1 MLFSVKADAFGSAAK
16 QFKPHGSALRRGRGG
31 DRKAPSSRPQTRNPL
46 RNKKV
51 QLVLTPKSNEIK
63 RNQMKSNFLDEHLFP
78 VLQYHCRNSDPQN
91 PKGMTQMCNVN
102 YLIEIR
108 RFNTFAARTRLPASA
123 QLLWYKLIEI
133 MNQHARGG
141 NWCDGFLRIDN
152 PYLLAYFPMS
162 ATALADARRTLC
174 ESGLLEYIPGEK
186 KRTPPAYRL
195 HYFSVCDGNGAI
207 EHDYPREISAD
218 STADCPADDP
228 EIRDNPPAN
237 PDFPAD
243 DHADC
248 HADCPEIRDYPR
260 DNPNYP
266 SVYPSD
272 CTTVCPTDCTTDCH
286 GNTPDFHDTN
296 INYTETETE
305 TVNPTGKTNDDE
317 KETSASSAGYAGA
330 GACTGA
336 YACTEAGAREGAFPR
351 SVRESAKLAGKVL
364 LHQQFTENQLN
375 RVMAAFNRYSFED
388 GLMIQAVAKTAEA
401 NPTNAV
407 NYLIQLLTD
416 WGGAGVRTVAEME
429 DYLYAR
435 DMAQGNALMHTREE
449 GRALWA
455 AFRAEHGAA

>member
-1 MLFSVKADAFGSAAK
+1 
-16 QFKPHGSALRRGRGG
+16 
-31 DRKAPSSRPQTRNPL
+31 
-46 RNKKV
+46 
-51 QLVLTPKSNEIK
+51 
-63 RNQMKSNFLDEHLFP
+63 
-78 VLQYHCRNSDPQN
+78 
-91 PKGMTQMCNVN
+91 MCNVN

-141 NWCDGFLRIDN
+141 DWCDGFLRIDN

-174 ESGLLEYIPGEK
+174 EAGLLEYIPGEK

-195 HYFSVCDGNGAI
+195 HYFSVCDGKGAV
-207 EHDYPREISAD
+207 ERDYPREISAD
-218 STADCPADDP
+218 STADCSADNP
-228 EIRDNPPAN
+228 EIRDYSRDN

-243 DHADC
+243 NHAN
-248 HADCPEIRDYPR
+248 CPEIRDYPR

-317 KETSASSAGYAGA
+317 TETSAFSAGYAGA
-330 GACTGA
+330 GAHECA

-375 RVMAAFNRYSFED
+375 RVMAAFGAYPFED

-435 DMAQGNALMHTREE
+435 SMAQGNALMHTREE
-449 GRALWA
+449 GRALLA

>member
-1 MLFSVKADAFGSAAK
+1 
-16 QFKPHGSALRRGRGG
+16 
-31 DRKAPSSRPQTRNPL
+31 
-46 RNKKV
+46 
-51 QLVLTPKSNEIK
+51 
-63 RNQMKSNFLDEHLFP
+63 
-78 VLQYHCRNSDPQN
+78 
-91 PKGMTQMCNVN
+91 MCNVN

-141 NWCDGFLRIDN
+141 AWCDGFLRIDN

-195 HYFSVCDGNGAI
+195 HYFSVCDGKGVI
-207 EHDYPREISAD
+207 ERDYPRETSAD
-218 STADCPADDP
+218 SAADCPADCP
-228 EIRDNPPAN
+228 EIRDDPRDN
-237 PDFPAD
+237 PDFPAEH
-243 DHADC
+243 HADC
-248 HADCPEIRDYPR
+248 HADFPEIRDYPR
-260 DNPNYP
+260 DHPNYP

-317 KETSASSAGYAGA
+317 TETSAFSAGYAGA
-330 GACTGA
+330 GAHECA

-351 SVRESAKLAGKVL
+351 SMRESAKLAGKVL

-375 RVMAAFNRYSFED
+375 RVMAAFGAYPFED

-449 GRALWA
+449 GRALLG

>member
-1 MLFSVKADAFGSAAK
+1 
-16 QFKPHGSALRRGRGG
+16 
-31 DRKAPSSRPQTRNPL
+31 
-46 RNKKV
+46 
-51 QLVLTPKSNEIK
+51 
-63 RNQMKSNFLDEHLFP
+63 
-78 VLQYHCRNSDPQN
+78 
-91 PKGMTQMCNVN
+91 MTQMCNVN

-141 NWCDGFLRIDN
+141 DWCDGFLRIDN

-195 HYFSVCDGNGAI
+195 HYFSVCDGKGAI
-207 EHDYPREISAD
+207 ERDYPREISAD
-218 STADCPADDP
+218 STADCPADCP
-228 EIRDNPPAN
+228 EIRDYPRDY
-237 PDFPAD
+237 PDSP
-243 DHADC
+243 ADC
-248 HADCPEIRDYPR
+248 HADCPEIRDDPR

-305 TVNPTGKTNDDE
+305 NVNPAGKTNDDE
-317 KETSASSAGYAGA
+317 TETSASSAGYAC
-330 GACTGA
+330 ACAHECA
-336 YACTEAGAREGAFPR
+336 YACTSAGAREGAFPR

-375 RVMAAFNRYSFED
+375 RVMAAFGAYPFED

-449 GRALWA
+449 GRTLLA

>member
-1 MLFSVKADAFGSAAK
+1 
-16 QFKPHGSALRRGRGG
+16 
-31 DRKAPSSRPQTRNPL
+31 
-46 RNKKV
+46 
-51 QLVLTPKSNEIK
+51 
-63 RNQMKSNFLDEHLFP
+63 
-78 VLQYHCRNSDPQN
+78 
-91 PKGMTQMCNVN
+91 MCNVN

-174 ESGLLEYIPGEK
+174 EAGLLEYIPGEK

-195 HYFSVCDGNGAI
+195 HYFSVCDGKGAV
-207 EHDYPREISAD
+207 ERDYPREISAD
-218 STADCPADDP
+218 STTDCPADDP
-228 EIRDNPPAN
+228 EIRDNPRANPDFPADNHADCHEIRDYPRDN

-248 HADCPEIRDYPR
+248 HADEPEIRDYPR
-260 DNPNYP
+260 ANPNYP

-286 GNTPDFHDTN
+286 GNVPDFHDTN

-317 KETSASSAGYAGA
+317 KETSAFSAGYAGA
-330 GACTGA
+330 GACTDA
-336 YACTEAGAREGAFPR
+336 YACTEAGAREGVFPR

-364 LHQQFTENQLN
+364 LHQVFTENQLN
-375 RVMAAFNRYSFED
+375 RVMAAFNRYPFED

-416 WGGAGVRTVAEME
+416 WGGAGVRTVTEME

-435 DMAQGNALMHTREE
+435 SMAQGNALMHTREE
-449 GRALWA
+449 GRELLA
-455 AFRAEHGAA
+455 AFRAEHGVA

>member
-1 MLFSVKADAFGSAAK
+1 
-16 QFKPHGSALRRGRGG
+16 
-31 DRKAPSSRPQTRNPL
+31 
-46 RNKKV
+46 
-51 QLVLTPKSNEIK
+51 
-63 RNQMKSNFLDEHLFP
+63 
-78 VLQYHCRNSDPQN
+78 
-91 PKGMTQMCNVN
+91 MCNVN

-141 NWCDGFLRIDN
+141 DWCDGFLRIDN

-195 HYFSVCDGNGAI
+195 HYFSVCDGKGAV
-207 EHDYPREISAD
+207 ERDYPREISAD
-218 STADCPADDP
+218 STADCPADCP
-228 EIRDNPPAN
+228 EIRDYPRDN
-237 PDFPAD
+237 PDSPPD
-243 DHADC
+243 DHADN

-260 DNPNYP
+260 DNPDSPPDDHADNHADCPEIRDYPRDHPNYP

-305 TVNPTGKTNDDE
+305 NANPTGKTNDDE
-317 KETSASSAGYAGA
+317 KETSAFSAGYAGA
-330 GACTGA
+330 GAHEC
-336 YACTEAGAREGAFPR
+336 ACTDAGAREGAFPR

-364 LHQQFTENQLN
+364 LHQVFTENQLN
-375 RVMAAFNRYSFED
+375 QVMAAFGAYPFED

-449 GRALWA
+449 GQALLA

>member
-1 MLFSVKADAFGSAAK
+1 
-16 QFKPHGSALRRGRGG
+16 
-31 DRKAPSSRPQTRNPL
+31 
-46 RNKKV
+46 
-51 QLVLTPKSNEIK
+51 
-63 RNQMKSNFLDEHLFP
+63 
-78 VLQYHCRNSDPQN
+78 
-91 PKGMTQMCNVN
+91 MCNVN

-141 NWCDGFLRIDN
+141 DWCDGFLRIDN

-195 HYFSVCDGNGAI
+195 HYFSVCDGKGAI
-207 EHDYPREISAD
+207 ERDYPREISAD
-218 STADCPADDP
+218 STADCPADCP
-228 EIRDNPPAN
+228 EIRDYPRDY
-237 PDFPAD
+237 PDSPAD
-243 DHADC
+243 CPADCPEIRDYPRDYPDSPADC
-248 HADCPEIRDYPR
+248 HADCPEIRDDPR

-305 TVNPTGKTNDDE
+305 NVNPAGKTNDDE
-317 KETSASSAGYAGA
+317 TETSASSAGYAC
-330 GACTGA
+330 ACAHECA
-336 YACTEAGAREGAFPR
+336 YACTSAGAREGAFPR

-375 RVMAAFNRYSFED
+375 RVMAAFGAYPFED

-416 WGGAGVRTVAEME
+416 WGGTGVRTVAEME

-449 GRALWA
+449 GRTLLA

>member
-16 QFKPHGSALRRGRGG
+16 QFKQHGGSFPVTIKTKPHGCAMRRGRGG
-31 DRKAPSSRPQTRNPL
+31 DRKAPSSLPQERNPL

-63 RNQMKSNFLDEHLFP
+63 RNQMKSNFLDEHPFP

-141 NWCDGFLRIDN
+141 DWCDGFLRIDN

-162 ATALADARRTLC
+162 VTALADARRMLC
-174 ESGLLEYIPGEK
+174 EAGLLEYIPGEK

-195 HYFSVCDGNGAI
+195 HYFSVCDGKGAI
-207 EHDYPREISAD
+207 ERDYPREISAD
-218 STADCPADDP
+218 STADCPAD
-228 EIRDNPPAN
+228 A
-237 PDFPAD
+237 
-243 DHADC
+243 
-248 HADCPEIRDYPR
+248 PEIRDYSR

-272 CTTVCPTDCTTDCH
+272 CTTVCPTDCTTDCTTDCH

-364 LHQQFTENQLN
+364 LHQVFTENQLN
-375 RVMAAFNRYSFED
+375 RVMAAFNRYPFED

-449 GRALWA
+449 GQALLA

>member
-1 MLFSVKADAFGSAAK
+1 
-16 QFKPHGSALRRGRGG
+16 
-31 DRKAPSSRPQTRNPL
+31 
-46 RNKKV
+46 
-51 QLVLTPKSNEIK
+51 
-63 RNQMKSNFLDEHLFP
+63 
-78 VLQYHCRNSDPQN
+78 
-91 PKGMTQMCNVN
+91 MCNVN

-108 RFNTFAARTRLPASA
+108 RFNTFAARIRLPASA

-141 NWCDGFLRIDN
+141 DWCDGFLRIDN

-174 ESGLLEYIPGEK
+174 EAGLLEYIPGEK

-195 HYFSVCDGNGAI
+195 HYFSVCDGKGAV
-207 EHDYPREISAD
+207 ERDYPREISAD
-218 STADCPADDP
+218 STADCPAD
-228 EIRDNPPAN
+228 
-237 PDFPAD
+237 
-243 DHADC
+243 
-248 HADCPEIRDYPR
+248 CPEIRDYPR
-260 DNPNYP
+260 DNPDAPADNHADCPADCPEIRDDPRDHPNYP

-272 CTTVCPTDCTTDCH
+272 CATDCPTDCH

-305 TVNPTGKTNDDE
+305 NVNPAGKTNDDE
-317 KETSASSAGYAGA
+317 TETSASSAGYAC
-330 GACTGA
+330 ACAHECA
-336 YACTEAGAREGAFPR
+336 YACTSAGAREGAFPR

-375 RVMAAFNRYSFED
+375 RVMAAFGAYPFED

-449 GRALWA
+449 GRTLLA

>member
-1 MLFSVKADAFGSAAK
+1 
-16 QFKPHGSALRRGRGG
+16 
-31 DRKAPSSRPQTRNPL
+31 
-46 RNKKV
+46 
-51 QLVLTPKSNEIK
+51 
-63 RNQMKSNFLDEHLFP
+63 
-78 VLQYHCRNSDPQN
+78 
-91 PKGMTQMCNVN
+91 MCNVN

-141 NWCDGFLRIDN
+141 DWCDGFLRIDN

-195 HYFSVCDGNGAI
+195 HYFSVCDGKDAI
-207 EHDYPREISAD
+207 ERDYPREISAD

-228 EIRDNPPAN
+228 EIRDYPRDN
-237 PDFPAD
+237 PDSPAD

-248 HADCPEIRDYPR
+248 PAVCPEIRDYPR

-286 GNTPDFHDTN
+286 GNAPDFHDTN

-305 TVNPTGKTNDDE
+305 NVNPTGKTNDDE
-317 KETSASSAGYAGA
+317 KETSAFSAGYAGA

-336 YACTEAGAREGAFPR
+336 YACTDAGAREGFFPR

-364 LHQQFTENQLN
+364 LHQVFTENQLN

-435 DMAQGNALMHTREE
+435 SMAQGNALMHTREE
-449 GRALWA
+449 GRELLA

>member
-1 MLFSVKADAFGSAAK
+1 
-16 QFKPHGSALRRGRGG
+16 
-31 DRKAPSSRPQTRNPL
+31 
-46 RNKKV
+46 
-51 QLVLTPKSNEIK
+51 
-63 RNQMKSNFLDEHLFP
+63 
-78 VLQYHCRNSDPQN
+78 
-91 PKGMTQMCNVN
+91 MCNVN

-141 NWCDGFLRIDN
+141 DWCDGFLRIDN

-195 HYFSVCDGNGAI
+195 HYFSVCDGKDAV
-207 EHDYPREISAD
+207 ERDYPREIGAD

-228 EIRDNPPAN
+228 EIRDNPRAN

-248 HADCPEIRDYPR
+248 PADCPEIRDYPR

-272 CTTVCPTDCTTDCH
+272 CATVCPTDCTSDCH

-305 TVNPTGKTNDDE
+305 TENANPTGKTNDDE
-317 KETSASSAGYAGA
+317 KETSAFSAGYAGA

-375 RVMAAFNRYSFED
+375 RVMAAFGAYPFED

-435 DMAQGNALMHTREE
+435 SMAQGNALMHTREE
-449 GRALWA
+449 GRALLA

>member
-1 MLFSVKADAFGSAAK
+1 
-16 QFKPHGSALRRGRGG
+16 
-31 DRKAPSSRPQTRNPL
+31 
-46 RNKKV
+46 
-51 QLVLTPKSNEIK
+51 
-63 RNQMKSNFLDEHLFP
+63 
-78 VLQYHCRNSDPQN
+78 
-91 PKGMTQMCNVN
+91 MCNVN

-141 NWCDGFLRIDN
+141 DWCDGFLRIDN

-195 HYFSVCDGNGAI
+195 HYFSVCDGKGAV
-207 EHDYPREISAD
+207 ERDYPREISAD
-218 STADCPADDP
+218 STADCPAD
-228 EIRDNPPAN
+228 
-237 PDFPAD
+237 
-243 DHADC
+243 
-248 HADCPEIRDYPR
+248 CPEIRDYPR
-260 DNPNYP
+260 DHPNYP
-266 SVYPSD
+266 SVYPS
-272 CTTVCPTDCTTDCH
+272 DCTTDCH

-317 KETSASSAGYAGA
+317 KETSAFSAGYAG
-330 GACTGA
+330 
-336 YACTEAGAREGAFPR
+336 AGAREGAFPR

-375 RVMAAFNRYSFED
+375 RVMAAFGAYPFED

-401 NPTNAV
+401 SPTNAV

-449 GRALWA
+449 GRELLG

>member
-1 MLFSVKADAFGSAAK
+1 
-16 QFKPHGSALRRGRGG
+16 
-31 DRKAPSSRPQTRNPL
+31 
-46 RNKKV
+46 
-51 QLVLTPKSNEIK
+51 
-63 RNQMKSNFLDEHLFP
+63 
-78 VLQYHCRNSDPQN
+78 
-91 PKGMTQMCNVN
+91 MCNVN

-133 MNQHARGG
+133 MNQHAHGG
-141 NWCDGFLRIDN
+141 DWCEGFLRIDN

-207 EHDYPREISAD
+207 ERDYPREISAD

-260 DNPNYP
+260 DNPDSPADCHADCPEIRDYPRDNPNYP

-286 GNTPDFHDTN
+286 GNTPDSHDTN

-305 TVNPTGKTNDDE
+305 TVNPTGKKNDDE

-375 RVMAAFNRYSFED
+375 RVMAAFNRYPFED

-435 DMAQGNALMHTREE
+435 DIAQGNALMHTREE
-449 GRALWA
+449 GRTLLA

>member
-1 MLFSVKADAFGSAAK
+1 
-16 QFKPHGSALRRGRGG
+16 
-31 DRKAPSSRPQTRNPL
+31 
-46 RNKKV
+46 
-51 QLVLTPKSNEIK
+51 
-63 RNQMKSNFLDEHLFP
+63 
-78 VLQYHCRNSDPQN
+78 
-91 PKGMTQMCNVN
+91 MCSVN

-108 RFNTFAARTRLPASA
+108 RFNTFAARTSLPASA

-133 MNQHARGG
+133 MNQHAHGG
-141 NWCDGFLRIDN
+141 DWCEGFLRIDN

-174 ESGLLEYIPGEK
+174 EAGLLEYIPGEK

-195 HYFSVCDGNGAI
+195 RYFSVCDGKGAV
-207 EHDYPREISAD
+207 ERDYPREISAD
-218 STADCPADDP
+218 STADCP
-228 EIRDNPPAN
+228 
-237 PDFPAD
+237 
-243 DHADC
+243 
-248 HADCPEIRDYPR
+248 ADCPEIRDYPR

-272 CTTVCPTDCTTDCH
+272 CATDCPTDCH

-305 TVNPTGKTNDDE
+305 TVNPTGKKNDDE
-317 KETSASSAGYAGA
+317 KETSAFSAGYAGA
-330 GACTGA
+330 GAHEC
-336 YACTEAGAREGAFPR
+336 ACTDAGAREGAFPR

-364 LHQQFTENQLN
+364 LHQVFTENQLN
-375 RVMAAFNRYSFED
+375 QVMAAFGAYPFED

-449 GRALWA
+449 GQALLA

>member
-1 MLFSVKADAFGSAAK
+1 
-16 QFKPHGSALRRGRGG
+16 
-31 DRKAPSSRPQTRNPL
+31 
-46 RNKKV
+46 
-51 QLVLTPKSNEIK
+51 
-63 RNQMKSNFLDEHLFP
+63 
-78 VLQYHCRNSDPQN
+78 
-91 PKGMTQMCNVN
+91 MCNVN

-141 NWCDGFLRIDN
+141 AWCDGFLRIDN

-174 ESGLLEYIPGEK
+174 KAGLLEYIPGEK

-195 HYFSVCDGNGAI
+195 HYFSICDGNGAI
-207 EHDYPREISAD
+207 ERDYPREIGAD
-218 STADCPADDP
+218 STADCHADCP
-228 EIRDNPPAN
+228 EIRDYPPAN

-248 HADCPEIRDYPR
+248 PADCPEIRDYSR

-317 KETSASSAGYAGA
+317 KETSAFSAGYAGA
-330 GACTGA
+330 GAHECA
-336 YACTEAGAREGAFPR
+336 YACTDAGAREGAFPR
-351 SVRESAKLAGKVL
+351 SVRESAKLSGKVL
-364 LHQQFTENQLN
+364 LHQVFTENQLN
-375 RVMAAFNRYSFED
+375 RVMAAFRAYPFED

-449 GRALWA
+449 GRALLA
-455 AFRAEHGAA
+455 AFKAEHGAA

>member
-1 MLFSVKADAFGSAAK
+1 
-16 QFKPHGSALRRGRGG
+16 
-31 DRKAPSSRPQTRNPL
+31 
-46 RNKKV
+46 
-51 QLVLTPKSNEIK
+51 
-63 RNQMKSNFLDEHLFP
+63 
-78 VLQYHCRNSDPQN
+78 
-91 PKGMTQMCNVN
+91 MCNVN

-141 NWCDGFLRIDN
+141 DWCDGFLRIDN

-174 ESGLLEYIPGEK
+174 EAGLLEYIPGEK

-195 HYFSVCDGNGAI
+195 HYFSVCDGKGAV
-207 EHDYPREISAD
+207 ERDYPREISAD
-218 STADCPADDP
+218 STADCPADCH
-228 EIRDNPPAN
+228 EIRDDPLDN
-237 PDFPAD
+237 PDSPAD
-243 DHADC
+243 NHADC
-248 HADCPEIRDYPR
+248 PADCPEIRDYPR

-272 CTTVCPTDCTTDCH
+272 CITVCPTDCTTDCH

-305 TVNPTGKTNDDE
+305 TVNPTRKTNDDE
-317 KETSASSAGYAGA
+317 TETSASSAGYAGA
-330 GACTGA
+330 GACTGAYACTEAALGAPALAARLACTGA

-375 RVMAAFNRYSFED
+375 RVMAAFGAYPFED

-449 GRALWA
+449 GRTLLA

>member
-1 MLFSVKADAFGSAAK
+1 
-16 QFKPHGSALRRGRGG
+16 
-31 DRKAPSSRPQTRNPL
+31 
-46 RNKKV
+46 
-51 QLVLTPKSNEIK
+51 
-63 RNQMKSNFLDEHLFP
+63 
-78 VLQYHCRNSDPQN
+78 
-91 PKGMTQMCNVN
+91 MCNVN

-141 NWCDGFLRIDN
+141 DWCDGFLRIDN

-174 ESGLLEYIPGEK
+174 EAGLLEYIPGEK

-195 HYFSVCDGNGAI
+195 HYFSVCDGKGAV
-207 EHDYPREISAD
+207 ERDYPREISAD
-218 STADCPADDP
+218 STADCPADCP
-228 EIRDNPPAN
+228 EIRDDPRDN
-237 PDFPAD
+237 PDSPPD
-243 DHADC
+243 DHADN

-260 DNPNYP
+260 DNPDSPPDDHADNHADCPEIRDYPRDHPNYP

-305 TVNPTGKTNDDE
+305 NANPTGKTNDDE
-317 KETSASSAGYAGA
+317 KETSAFSAGYAGA
-330 GACTGA
+330 GAHEC
-336 YACTEAGAREGAFPR
+336 ACTDAGAREGAFPR

-364 LHQQFTENQLN
+364 LHQVFTENQLN
-375 RVMAAFNRYSFED
+375 QVMAAFGAYPFED

-429 DYLYAR
+429 DYLYAW

-449 GRALWA
+449 GRELLA

>member
-1 MLFSVKADAFGSAAK
+1 
-16 QFKPHGSALRRGRGG
+16 
-31 DRKAPSSRPQTRNPL
+31 
-46 RNKKV
+46 
-51 QLVLTPKSNEIK
+51 
-63 RNQMKSNFLDEHLFP
+63 
-78 VLQYHCRNSDPQN
+78 
-91 PKGMTQMCNVN
+91 MCNVN
-102 YLIEIR
+102 YLTEIR

-195 HYFSVCDGNGAI
+195 HYFSVCDGNGAV
-207 EHDYPREISAD
+207 ERDYPREISAD

-228 EIRDNPPAN
+228 EIRDYSRAN

-248 HADCPEIRDYPR
+248 HAVCPEIRDNPRDNPDFPADDHAVCPEIRDYPR

-296 INYTETETE
+296 INYTETQTE
-305 TVNPTGKTNDDE
+305 NVNPTGKTNDDE
-317 KETSASSAGYAGA
+317 KETSAFSAGYAGA

-336 YACTEAGAREGAFPR
+336 YACTDAGAREGVFPR

-364 LHQQFTENQLN
+364 LHQVFTENQLN
-375 RVMAAFNRYSFED
+375 RVMAAFGAYPFED

-416 WGGAGVRTVAEME
+416 WGGAGVRTVTEME
-429 DYLYAR
+429 DYLYAWS
-435 DMAQGNALMHTREE
+435 MAQGNALMHTREE
-449 GRALWA
+449 GRELLA

>member
-1 MLFSVKADAFGSAAK
+1 
-16 QFKPHGSALRRGRGG
+16 
-31 DRKAPSSRPQTRNPL
+31 
-46 RNKKV
+46 
-51 QLVLTPKSNEIK
+51 
-63 RNQMKSNFLDEHLFP
+63 
-78 VLQYHCRNSDPQN
+78 
-91 PKGMTQMCNVN
+91 MCNVN

-141 NWCDGFLRIDN
+141 DWCDGFLRIDN

-162 ATALADARRTLC
+162 ATALADARRMLC
-174 ESGLLEYIPGEK
+174 EAGLLEYIPGEK

-195 HYFSVCDGNGAI
+195 HYFSVCDGKGAV
-207 EHDYPREISAD
+207 ERDYPREIGAD
-218 STADCPADDP
+218 STADCPADCH
-228 EIRDNPPAN
+228 EIRDDPLDN
-237 PDFPAD
+237 PDSPAD
-243 DHADC
+243 NHADC
-248 HADCPEIRDYPR
+248 PADCPEIRDYPR

-286 GNTPDFHDTN
+286 GNTPIFHDTN

-317 KETSASSAGYAGA
+317 TETSAFSAGYAGA

-336 YACTEAGAREGAFPR
+336 YACTEAGAREGVFPR
-351 SVRESAKLAGKVL
+351 SVRENAKLAGKVL
-364 LHQQFTENQLN
+364 LHQVFTENQLN
-375 RVMAAFNRYSFED
+375 RVMAAFGSYPFED

-435 DMAQGNALMHTREE
+435 DMAQGNALMHTRDE
-449 GRALWA
+449 GQALLA

>member
-1 MLFSVKADAFGSAAK
+1 
-16 QFKPHGSALRRGRGG
+16 
-31 DRKAPSSRPQTRNPL
+31 
-46 RNKKV
+46 
-51 QLVLTPKSNEIK
+51 
-63 RNQMKSNFLDEHLFP
+63 
-78 VLQYHCRNSDPQN
+78 
-91 PKGMTQMCNVN
+91 MCNVN

-141 NWCDGFLRIDN
+141 DWCDGFLRIDN

-195 HYFSVCDGNGAI
+195 HYFSVCDGNGAV
-207 EHDYPREISAD
+207 ERDYQREISAD
-218 STADCPADDP
+218 STADCPADCP
-228 EIRDNPPAN
+228 EIRDYPRDN
-237 PDFPAD
+237 PDFPAED
-243 DHADC
+243 

-317 KETSASSAGYAGA
+317 KETSAFSAGYAGA
-330 GACTGA
+330 GAHECAYACTGAGAHECA

-364 LHQQFTENQLN
+364 LHQAFTENQLN
-375 RVMAAFNRYSFED
+375 RVMAAFNRYPFED

-449 GRALWA
+449 GRALLA

>member
-1 MLFSVKADAFGSAAK
+1 
-16 QFKPHGSALRRGRGG
+16 
-31 DRKAPSSRPQTRNPL
+31 
-46 RNKKV
+46 
-51 QLVLTPKSNEIK
+51 
-63 RNQMKSNFLDEHLFP
+63 
-78 VLQYHCRNSDPQN
+78 
-91 PKGMTQMCNVN
+91 MCNVN

-141 NWCDGFLRIDN
+141 DWCEGFLRIDN

-174 ESGLLEYIPGEK
+174 EAGLLEYIPGEK

-195 HYFSVCDGNGAI
+195 HYFSVCDGNGAV
-207 EHDYPREISAD
+207 ERDYPREIGAD
-218 STADCPADDP
+218 STADCPADNPEIRDYPRANPDSPADNHADCPADDP
-228 EIRDNPPAN
+228 EIRDYPRAN

-243 DHADC
+243 N

-317 KETSASSAGYAGA
+317 TETSAFSAGYAGA
-330 GACTGA
+330 GAHECA

-375 RVMAAFNRYSFED
+375 RVMAAFGAYPFED
-388 GLMIQAVAKTAEA
+388 GLMIQAVVKTAEA

-435 DMAQGNALMHTREE
+435 SMAQGNALMHTREE
-449 GRALWA
+449 GRELLA

>member
-1 MLFSVKADAFGSAAK
+1 
-16 QFKPHGSALRRGRGG
+16 
-31 DRKAPSSRPQTRNPL
+31 
-46 RNKKV
+46 
-51 QLVLTPKSNEIK
+51 
-63 RNQMKSNFLDEHLFP
+63 
-78 VLQYHCRNSDPQN
+78 
-91 PKGMTQMCNVN
+91 MCNVN
-102 YLIEIR
+102 YLTEIR

-195 HYFSVCDGNGAI
+195 HYFSVCDGKGAV
-207 EHDYPREISAD
+207 EHDYPREIGAG
-218 STADCPADDP
+218 STADCPADCP
-228 EIRDNPPAN
+228 EIRDNPRVN
-237 PDFPAD
+237 PDSPAD
-243 DHADC
+243 DHADN
-248 HADCPEIRDYPR
+248 HAVCPEIRDYPR

-272 CTTVCPTDCTTDCH
+272 CTTVCPTDCTSDC
-286 GNTPDFHDTN
+286 HDTN

-305 TVNPTGKTNDDE
+305 NANPTGKTSDDE
-317 KETSASSAGYAGA
+317 KETSAFSAGYAGA

-336 YACTEAGAREGAFPR
+336 GARAGVFPR

-375 RVMAAFNRYSFED
+375 RVMAAFGAYPFED

-416 WGGAGVRTVAEME
+416 WGGAGVRTVTEME

-435 DMAQGNALMHTREE
+435 SMAQGNALMHTREE
-449 GRALWA
+449 GRELWA

>member
-1 MLFSVKADAFGSAAK
+1 
-16 QFKPHGSALRRGRGG
+16 
-31 DRKAPSSRPQTRNPL
+31 
-46 RNKKV
+46 
-51 QLVLTPKSNEIK
+51 
-63 RNQMKSNFLDEHLFP
+63 
-78 VLQYHCRNSDPQN
+78 
-91 PKGMTQMCNVN
+91 MCNVN

-141 NWCDGFLRIDN
+141 DWCDGFLRIDN

-195 HYFSVCDGNGAI
+195 HYFSVCDGKGAV
-207 EHDYPREISAD
+207 ERDYPREIGAD
-218 STADCPADDP
+218 STADCPADCP
-228 EIRDNPPAN
+228 EIRDDPRDN
-237 PDFPAD
+237 PDSPPD
-243 DHADC
+243 DHADN

-260 DNPNYP
+260 DNPDSPPDDHADNHADCPEIRDYPRANPNYP

-305 TVNPTGKTNDDE
+305 NANPTGKTNDDE

-330 GACTGA
+330 CAHECA
-336 YACTEAGAREGAFPR
+336 YACTDAGAREGAFPR

-375 RVMAAFNRYSFED
+375 RVMAAFGAYPFED

-416 WGGAGVRTVAEME
+416 WGGAGVRTVTEME

-435 DMAQGNALMHTREE
+435 SMAQGNALMHTREE
-449 GRALWA
+449 GRELLA

>member
-1 MLFSVKADAFGSAAK
+1 
-16 QFKPHGSALRRGRGG
+16 
-31 DRKAPSSRPQTRNPL
+31 
-46 RNKKV
+46 
-51 QLVLTPKSNEIK
+51 
-63 RNQMKSNFLDEHLFP
+63 
-78 VLQYHCRNSDPQN
+78 
-91 PKGMTQMCNVN
+91 MCNVN

-141 NWCDGFLRIDN
+141 DWCDGFLRIDN

-195 HYFSVCDGNGAI
+195 HYFSVCDGKGAI
-207 EHDYPREISAD
+207 ERDYPREISAD
-218 STADCPADDP
+218 STADCHADDP
-228 EIRDNPPAN
+228 EIRDYSRDH
-237 PDFPAD
+237 PDSPAD
-243 DHADC
+243 D
-248 HADCPEIRDYPR
+248 HADCPEIRDDPRDNPDSPAEHHADCHADFPEIRDYPR
-260 DNPNYP
+260 DHPNYP

-375 RVMAAFNRYSFED
+375 RVMAAFNRYPFED

-449 GRALWA
+449 GWELLG

>member
-1 MLFSVKADAFGSAAK
+1 
-16 QFKPHGSALRRGRGG
+16 
-31 DRKAPSSRPQTRNPL
+31 
-46 RNKKV
+46 
-51 QLVLTPKSNEIK
+51 
-63 RNQMKSNFLDEHLFP
+63 
-78 VLQYHCRNSDPQN
+78 
-91 PKGMTQMCNVN
+91 MCNVN

-133 MNQHARGG
+133 MNQHAHGG
-141 NWCDGFLRIDN
+141 DWCDGFLRIDN

-174 ESGLLEYIPGEK
+174 QSGLLEYIPGEK

-195 HYFSVCDGNGAI
+195 HYFSVCDGKGAV
-207 EHDYPREISAD
+207 ERNYPREIGAD

-228 EIRDNPPAN
+228 EIRDYPRAN

-248 HADCPEIRDYPR
+248 PEIRDDPR
-260 DNPNYP
+260 DHPNYP

-272 CTTVCPTDCTTDCH
+272 CAAVCPTDCTTDCH
-286 GNTPDFHDTN
+286 ENTPDFHDTN
-296 INYTETETE
+296 INYTEAETE
-305 TVNPTGKTNDDE
+305 NVNPTGKTNDDE
-317 KETSASSAGYAGA
+317 KETSAFSAGYAG
-330 GACTGA
+330 
-336 YACTEAGAREGAFPR
+336 AGAREGAFPR

-364 LHQQFTENQLN
+364 LHQVFTENQLN
-375 RVMAAFNRYSFED
+375 RVMAAFNRYPFED
-388 GLMIQAVAKTAEA
+388 GLMIQAIAKTAEA

-435 DMAQGNALMHTREE
+435 SMAQGNALMHTREE
-449 GRALWA
+449 GRELLGAFWA
-455 AFRAEHGAA
+455 ELGAA

>member
-1 MLFSVKADAFGSAAK
+1 
-16 QFKPHGSALRRGRGG
+16 
-31 DRKAPSSRPQTRNPL
+31 
-46 RNKKV
+46 
-51 QLVLTPKSNEIK
+51 
-63 RNQMKSNFLDEHLFP
+63 
-78 VLQYHCRNSDPQN
+78 
-91 PKGMTQMCNVN
+91 MCNVN

-141 NWCDGFLRIDN
+141 DWCDGFLRIDN

-195 HYFSVCDGNGAI
+195 RYFSVCDGKGAV
-207 EHDYPREISAD
+207 ERDYPREIGAD

-243 DHADC
+243 DHAGC
-248 HADCPEIRDYPR
+248 HADCPEIRDDPR
-260 DNPNYP
+260 DHPNYP

-305 TVNPTGKTNDDE
+305 TGNPTGKTSDDE
-317 KETSASSAGYAGA
+317 KETSAFSAGYAGA
-330 GACTGA
+330 GAHECA
-336 YACTEAGAREGAFPR
+336 YACTDAGAREGAFPR

-364 LHQQFTENQLN
+364 LHQVFTENQLN
-375 RVMAAFNRYSFED
+375 RVMAAFGAYPFED

-449 GRALWA
+449 GRELLA

>member
-1 MLFSVKADAFGSAAK
+1 
-16 QFKPHGSALRRGRGG
+16 
-31 DRKAPSSRPQTRNPL
+31 
-46 RNKKV
+46 
-51 QLVLTPKSNEIK
+51 
-63 RNQMKSNFLDEHLFP
+63 
-78 VLQYHCRNSDPQN
+78 
-91 PKGMTQMCNVN
+91 MCNVN

-108 RFNTFAARTRLPASA
+108 RFNTFGARTRLPASA

-174 ESGLLEYIPGEK
+174 EAGLLEYIPGEK

-195 HYFSVCDGNGAI
+195 HYFSVCDGNGAV
-207 EHDYPREISAD
+207 ERDYPREIGAD
-218 STADCPADDP
+218 STADCPADAP
-228 EIRDNPPAN
+228 EIRDYSRAN

-243 DHADC
+243 D

-286 GNTPDFHDTN
+286 GNAPDFHDTN

-305 TVNPTGKTNDDE
+305 NVNPTGKTSDDE
-317 KETSASSAGYAGA
+317 KETSAFSAGYAGA

-364 LHQQFTENQLN
+364 LHQVLTENQLN
-375 RVMAAFNRYSFED
+375 RVMAAFNRYPFED
-388 GLMIQAVAKTAEA
+388 GVMIQAVAKTAEA

-416 WGGAGVRTVAEME
+416 WGGVIGSLQAMEAIKYLIGVGELLTGYLLTYDALTMEFHKIKLPKDTHNCAVCGDHPTILEPIDYEQEVCEETAGRFDAPRTQE
-429 DYLYAR
+429 
-435 DMAQGNALMHTREE
+435 
-449 GRALWA
+449 
-455 AFRAEHGAA
+455 

>member
-1 MLFSVKADAFGSAAK
+1 
-16 QFKPHGSALRRGRGG
+16 
-31 DRKAPSSRPQTRNPL
+31 
-46 RNKKV
+46 
-51 QLVLTPKSNEIK
+51 
-63 RNQMKSNFLDEHLFP
+63 
-78 VLQYHCRNSDPQN
+78 
-91 PKGMTQMCNVN
+91 MCNVN

-195 HYFSVCDGNGAI
+195 HYFSVCDGKGAV
-207 EHDYPREISAD
+207 ERDYPREIGAG
-218 STADCPADDP
+218 STADCPADCPEIRDYPRDNPDSPADDHADCP
-228 EIRDNPPAN
+228 EIRDNPRDN
-237 PDFPAD
+237 PDSPAKY
-243 DHADC
+243 HADC

-260 DNPNYP
+260 DHPNYP

-272 CTTVCPTDCTTDCH
+272 CTTDCPTDCTSDCH

-305 TVNPTGKTNDDE
+305 NVNPTGKTNDDE
-317 KETSASSAGYAGA
+317 KETSAFSAGYAGA
-330 GACTGA
+330 GA
-336 YACTEAGAREGAFPR
+336 REGVFPR

-364 LHQQFTENQLN
+364 LHQVFTENQLN
-375 RVMAAFNRYSFED
+375 RVMAAFNRYPFED

-449 GRALWA
+449 GRELLG

>member
-1 MLFSVKADAFGSAAK
+1 
-16 QFKPHGSALRRGRGG
+16 
-31 DRKAPSSRPQTRNPL
+31 
-46 RNKKV
+46 
-51 QLVLTPKSNEIK
+51 
-63 RNQMKSNFLDEHLFP
+63 
-78 VLQYHCRNSDPQN
+78 
-91 PKGMTQMCNVN
+91 MCNVN

-108 RFNTFAARTRLPASA
+108 RFNTFAVRTRLPASA

-141 NWCDGFLRIDN
+141 DWCDGFLRIDN

-174 ESGLLEYIPGEK
+174 EAGLLEYIPGEK

-195 HYFSVCDGNGAI
+195 HYFSVCDGKGAV
-207 EHDYPREISAD
+207 ERDYPHEIGAD
-218 STADCPADDP
+218 GTADCPADDP
-228 EIRDNPPAN
+228 EIRDNP
-237 PDFPAD
+237 DSPAD
-243 DHADC
+243 FHA
-248 HADCPEIRDYPR
+248 
-260 DNPNYP
+260 
-266 SVYPSD
+266 
-272 CTTVCPTDCTTDCH
+272 DCH

-364 LHQQFTENQLN
+364 LHQVFTENQLN
-375 RVMAAFNRYSFED
+375 RVMAAFNRYPFED

-449 GRALWA
+449 GRTLLA